1 MGVYKNFSL
10 AVYCPAQWVAQATEE
25 RLREEFTF
33 FRRYVDIDKV
43 YLETY
48 RSIAAPKDK
57 IELCKRFFAERGI
70 IFAGGIT
77 TTCDDLSDADQK
89 RQRLFNTFCYSN
101 EPMREHLKK
110 MVEYTVEQFDEF
122 IIDDF
127 FFSQCRCE
135 DCQNKKAERGW
146 DEFKL
151 AQMKEVSENIV
162 LGPAKKVNPKVR
174 VIIKYPNWVESFQET
189 GYNPAEQIRL
199 FDSIYT
205 GTETRHPSQTD
216 QHLPRYLSYSIMR
229 FMENTAPGRNGGGW
243 FDPYEC
249 YPIDCYLEQAY
260 LTAFAKPREIMLFC
274 WPSLFNNKVITP
286 LGFRLQQIDELIPS
300 LGNPVGVPVYLP
312 HNAQGED
319 HLEDYLGMLG
329 IPFEPAPVFP
339 EHAATVFLTA
349 QALYDKGIIAKLTRY
364 LNQGGKA
371 VVTSGFM
378 RASLSARNGIENL
391 SSLRDRGRRI
401 ENACEYHITEPGAGQ
416 RPQIHRIGAAPV
428 SFPLLEHRNNASWSL
443 LNAGNGSQHGSI
455 LMRDTFGKGELITLA
470 VPDLFSDLQKLP
482 EAALFRI
489 RNEFQP
495 AGTVAGDVC
504 IELPEGSG
512 AMVSLFI
519 YDNKTFGLYS
529 YTGGRNRIPDMYA
542 PELVRV
548 HIRCGDAI
556 TVIPFAGN
564 TRRGGAAA
572 PAGETITP
580 LYQNAGERVFDL
592 RLEPGDFAFY
602 RYG

>member
-1 MGVYKNFSL
+1 MGTYKNVSL
-10 AVYCPAQWVAQATEE
+10 AVYCPAQWVAQATEQS
-25 RLREEFTF
+25 LQEELAF

-48 RSIAAPKDK
+48 RSIVAPKDK
-57 IELCKRFFAERGI
+57 IELCKRFFTENNIA
-70 IFAGGIT
+70 FAGGIT
-77 TTCDDLSDADQK
+77 TTCNDLSETDQK

-101 EPMREHLKK
+101 QAMRNHLKN
-110 MVEYTVEQFDEF
+110 MVEYTAEQFDEF

-135 DCQNKKAERGW
+135 DCQNEKGKRTWE
-146 DEFKL
+146 ESKL
-151 AQMKEVSENIV
+151 AKMKEVSENLV
-162 LGPAKKVNPKVR
+162 LGPAKKVNPKVH

-189 GYNPAEQIRL
+189 GYNPAEQIPL
-199 FDSIYT
+199 FDAIYT
-205 GTETRHPSQTD
+205 GTETRHQSQTD
-216 QHLPRYLSYSIMR
+216 QHLPRYVSYSIMR
-229 FMENTAPGRNGGGW
+229 FMENAAPGRNNGGW

-260 LTAFAKPREIMLFC
+260 LTAFSKPRELMLFC

-286 LGFRLQQIDELIPS
+286 LGFRLHQIDQAMS
-300 LGNPVGVPVYLP
+300 QLGKPVGVPVYLP

-329 IPFEPAPVFP
+329 IPFEPTPEFP
-339 EHAATVFLTA
+339 EHAKTVFLTA
-349 QALYDKGIIAKLTRY
+349 QAVYDKDIIAKLTRY

-371 VVTSGFM
+371 IVTSGFVQ
-378 RASLSARNGIENL
+378 ASLDRGNDIKTL

-401 ENACEYHITEPGAGQ
+401 ENAREYHITTPGAGIQ
-416 RPQIHRIGAAPV
+416 PQVHRIAAATV

-443 LNAGNGSQHGSI
+443 MNAGNGSQHGSI
-455 LMRDTFGKGELITLA
+455 LVRDTFGKGELITLA

-489 RNEFQP
+489 RSEFQP
-495 AGTVAGDVC
+495 RKTTAGDVL

-529 YTGGRNRIPDMYA
+529 YTCGGNRVPDAYA

-548 HIRCGDAI
+548 HIRASGTV
-556 TVIPFAGN
+556 TVIPFTGN
-564 TRRGGAAA
+564 TCSSGATS
-572 PAGETITP
+572 PVEETITP
-580 LYQNAGERVFDL
+580 LYKNADEQVFDI
-592 RLEPGDFAFY
+592 RIDPGDFAFY
-602 RYG
+602 QYR